1 MDLIDESGEIR
12 ATAFKEQCDK
22 FYEMIEIGKV
32 YYITQGTLK
41 AANKQY
47 SNLNND
53 YELTFKDSTEVVP
66 CTDEDETSKIPTVQ
80 FDFCQISQLN
90 PSLKDSNVDII
101 GVVKSTGDVVTFTSQ
116 RTQKEL
122 QKRDIVLVD
131 KSLTEVNLTL
141 WGGTAEKFN
150 GENNPILAV
159 KGAKVSD
166 YNGVSLSA
174 LSSSTLQI
182 NPGVTIFHHSEK

>member
-12 ATAFKEQCDK
+12 ATAFKAECDK

-66 CTDEDETSKIPTVQ
+66 C
-80 FDFCQISQLN
+80 
-90 PSLKDSNVDII
+90 
-101 GVVKSTGDVVTFTSQ
+101 
-116 RTQKEL
+116 
-122 QKRDIVLVD
+122 
-131 KSLTEVNLTL
+131 
-141 WGGTAEKFN
+141 
-150 GENNPILAV
+150 LA
-159 KGAKVSD
+159 A
-166 YNGVSLSA
+166 SLSTPVFCNDRQKMA
-174 LSSSTLQI
+174 SNHDTH
-182 NPGVTIFHHSEK
+182 PR

>member
-12 ATAFKEQCDK
+12 ATAFKAECDK
-22 FYEMIEIGKV
+22 YYEMIQIGKV

-80 FDFCQISQLN
+80 FDFCKINQLDA
-90 PSLKDSNVDII
+90 SLKVPFIYYVSTFINV
-101 GVVKSTGDVVTFTSQ
+101 G
-116 RTQKEL
+116 EL
-122 QKRDIVLVD
+122 P
-131 KSLTEVNLTL
+131 TL
-141 WGGTAEKFN
+141 
-150 GENNPILAV
+150 PL
-159 KGAKVSD
+159 
-166 YNGVSLSA
+166 
-174 LSSSTLQI
+174 
-182 NPGVTIFHHSEK
+182 

>member
-12 ATAFKEQCDK
+12 ATAFKAECDK

-66 CTDEDETSKIPTVQ
+66 CTDEEETSKIPTVQ
-80 FDFCQISQLN
+80 FDFCKINQLDA
-90 PSLKDSNVDII
+90 SLKVPFIYYVSTFIAQNLIWLPNFSKKLGFFPQKKKNFFFNITFWRNFHSVVWHFYHLKKKNAQKIRENV
-101 GVVKSTGDVVTFTSQ
+101 
-116 RTQKEL
+116 E
-122 QKRDIVLVD
+122 VD
-131 KSLTEVNLTL
+131 KKVLT
-141 WGGTAEKFN
+141 
-150 GENNPILAV
+150 
-159 KGAKVSD
+159 
-166 YNGVSLSA
+166 
-174 LSSSTLQI
+174 
-182 NPGVTIFHHSEK
+182 

>member
-1 MDLIDESGEIR
+1 MFAIDKTFFFIFKARVTSKSDIRRWSNARGEGHLFSMDLIDESGEIR
-12 ATAFKEQCDK
+12 ATAFKAECDK

-80 FDFCQISQLN
+80 FDFCKINQLDA
-90 PSLKDSNVDII
+90 SLKVPFIYYISTFINV
-101 GVVKSTGDVVTFTSQ
+101 G
-116 RTQKEL
+116 EL
-122 QKRDIVLVD
+122 P
-131 KSLTEVNLTL
+131 TL
-141 WGGTAEKFN
+141 
-150 GENNPILAV
+150 PL
-159 KGAKVSD
+159 
-166 YNGVSLSA
+166 
-174 LSSSTLQI
+174 
-182 NPGVTIFHHSEK
+182 